1 VGSLLSKEPRAMQ
14 TQSRIILN
22 ALSAEGAPELTP
34 EPDKAA
40 ADTGKTVDVMV

>member
-1 VGSLLSKEPRAMQ
+1 MQ